1 MKAAKRVLVIDDE
14 QAIRKLLKASLEPA
28 GYQVFEAKSAEEGL
42 SAAIAQRPE
51 LVVLDLGLPDKSGLE
66 VLKRLREWSQVPV
79 LILTVQDDEAEKV
92 ALLDA
97 GADDYLTKPFGVPEL
112 LARLR
117 VLERHAQRGETEPI
131 QKFGDLAID
140 LGAHV
145 VKLRGQELR
154 LTSTEFEF
162 LKVLAQHAGKVVT
175 QRQILKEVWGPN
187 SVEHTHY
194 LRIYAAQLR
203 KKIETDPANPQWII
217 TEPGV
222 GYRLKES

>member
-1 MKAAKRVLVIDDE
+1 MKPGKRILVIDDE
-14 QAIRKLLKASLEPA
+14 QAIRKLLKTSLEPA
-28 GYQVFEAKSAEEGL
+28 GYQVFEAKDGDEGL
-42 SAAIAQRPE
+42 RDAASVRPE
-51 LVVLDLGLPDKSGLE
+51 VIILDIGLPGKNGAE
-66 VLKRLREWSQVPV
+66 VLKRIREWSQVPV
-79 LILTVQDDEAEKV
+79 LILTVQDSEEDKV
-92 ALLDA
+92 KLLDL

-117 VLERHAQRGETEPI
+117 VLERHAHGADSEPI
-131 QKFGDLAID
+131 HKFGDLEID
-140 LGAHV
+140 LGAHLV
-145 VKLRGQELR
+145 RLKGAEVK
-154 LTSTEFEF
+154 LTSTEFDF

-203 KKIETDPANPQWII
+203 KKLEDDPSNPKWII

-222 GYRLKES
+222 GYRLKE

>member
-1 MKAAKRVLVIDDE
+1 MKAGKRVLVIDDE
-14 QAIRKLLKASLEPA
+14 LAIRRLLKASLEPA
-28 GYQVFEAKSAEEGL
+28 GYQVLEAKDSAEGL
-42 SAAIAQRPE
+42 REAASHRPD
-51 LVVLDLGLPDKSGLE
+51 LVVLDLGLPGQDGGV

-79 LILTVQDDEAEKV
+79 LILTVQDAEEEKV
-92 ALLDA
+92 RLLDL
-97 GADDYLTKPFGVPEL
+97 GADDYLVKPFSVPEL

-117 VLERHAQRGETEPI
+117 VLERRAQAGAAGAVLEL
-131 QKFGDLAID
+131 GDLAID

-145 VKLRGQELR
+145 VRRRGKEVR
-154 LTSTEFEF
+154 LTATEYDF
-162 LKVLAQHAGKVVT
+162 LKLLARHAGRVLT

-203 KKIETDPANPQWII
+203 KKLEEDPSNPRWLI

-222 GYRLKES
+222 GYRLKDQ